1 MKSTGLSLNDYIDAT
16 DGIIDTIWEL
26 RLKEEEVY
34 VWRDRTLPSTT
45 GQTLDLEQTLREL
58 SEHNVYGPDQAIWNE
73 FFCTESLRSF
83 FASGRKHKRI
93 EIRFIGAPYGFEW
106 HEIYLSTC
114 PHSGCSS
121 DRLLLFARRIE
132 SEMRS
137 HLVEMA
143 AQNDYD
149 YVTYIDANTN
159 HHIRYLSSHSSENLL
174 PPEVGDN
181 YENELMEYNRAY
193 LPVDEWEETT
203 RLMSLDNVIKELEQ
217 NKEYILYSRTIQ
229 NGILRDKKLRYS
241 YYNRQRKLILLTRSD
256 ITEIREEK
264 RQKELLQDALNAAQV
279 ANQAKST
286 FLSRM
291 SHDIRTPMNAIVGMT
306 TLAFAHMDDRKRL
319 EDCLQKITVSSR
331 HLLSLVNDVLDMS
344 RIEQSRISLNHMKLL
359 LPDIV
364 DQLTAILIPQAREQ
378 GVRLSVCLEQVSHT
392 AFYGD
397 SLRINQILI
406 NLLSNAIK
414 FTPAGGRVDFF
425 VEEFA
430 PDHAPADA
438 PADAGAGAE
447 AEEPATDHTQAD
459 IRYRF
464 TVQDTGIGMS
474 GEFLK
479 HIFEPFTR
487 EQAAAQIEGT
497 GLGLSIAKR
506 LVDIMGGEIS
516 VESRIGQGSRFTV
529 ELEFEK
535 AEPSLNVNADKG
547 ETSDSKM
554 TDLLTGR
561 RFLVAEDNEIN
572 AEILR
577 ELLYM
582 EGASCVRREDGVR
595 TVEAFRSAEPGTYDA
610 ILMDIQMPGMNGYE
624 ATRAIRSLDRRDA
637 KEVPIIAMTANAFA
651 EDVQAALEAG
661 MNAHVAKPID
671 MDLLR
676 AALGKVF

>member
-1 MKSTGLSLNDYIDAT
+1 MDQLESILDHSPTA
-16 DGIIDTIWEL
+16 III
-26 RLKEEEVY
+26 
-34 VWRDRTLPSTT
+34 S
-45 GQTLDLEQTLREL
+45 
-58 SEHNVYGPDQAIWNE
+58 
-73 FFCTESLRSF
+73 
-83 FASGRKHKRI
+83 
-93 EIRFIGAPYGFEW
+93 
-106 HEIYLSTC
+106 
-114 PHSGCSS
+114 
-121 DRLLLFARRIE
+121 
-132 SEMRS
+132 
-137 HLVEMA
+137 
-143 AQNDYD
+143 
-149 YVTYIDANTN
+149 
-159 HHIRYLSSHSSENLL
+159 
-174 PPEVGDN
+174 
-181 YENELMEYNRAY
+181 
-193 LPVDEWEETT
+193 
-203 RLMSLDNVIKELEQ
+203 SLDN
-217 NKEYILYSRTIQ
+217 R
-229 NGILRDKKLRYS
+229 
-241 YYNRQRKLILLTRSD
+241 
-256 ITEIREEK
+256 
-264 RQKELLQDALNAAQV
+264 ELLYANKAARSRISKKGKDRPLTCY
-279 ANQAKST
+279 QAFGYDS
-286 FLSRM
+286 
-291 SHDIRTPMNAIVGMT
+291 P
-306 TLAFAHMDDRKRL
+306 AHMDDRKML

-430 PDHAPADA
+430 PDHAPAD
-438 PADAGAGAE
+438 AE

-661 MNAHVAKPID
+661 MNAHVAKSID